1 MSRFVF
7 LTFNGLSFGI
17 IYAAVAL
24 SLVLIWRTTRVL
36 NFAQGA
42 MATATAYAALSVTHA
57 TGSYWLGFAAALV
70 AGLVL
75 GALVEVVAFRRTE
88 NAPPLNSVVVG
99 VGLLIVIEAALG
111 MIYGNANSRNFAG
124 AFSTDSYS
132 VGGIALFSNRDIF
145 TVVSVLSVMLALAA
159 LLTWTPTG
167 LRMRAAAFAPEVARL
182 LGVRVGRMLTLGWA
196 LAGLVGALAGLLVIP
211 SGLVIIPQSMDG
223 VFVLGFTGAVVGGLD
238 SPVGA
243 VVGGV
248 GTGLVLSYASG
259 YLGSDL
265 TLLAA
270 LLLLIVVLLVRPNG
284 LFSGPQ
290 ARRV

>member
-7 LTFNGLSFGI
+7 LTFNGLSFGA

-24 SLVLIWRTTRVL
+24 ALVLIWRTTRVL

-42 MATATAYAALSVTHA
+42 MAMATAYVAVSVKQA
-57 TGSYWLGFAAALV
+57 TGSYWLGFLAALV

-75 GALVEVVAFRRTE
+75 GAIVQLTAFRGADRM
-88 NAPPLNSVVVG
+88 PPLNPIVVG
-99 VGLLIVIEAALG
+99 VGVLILIEAVVG
-111 MIYGNANSRNFAG
+111 MIYGIGFRDFPPS
-124 AFSTDSYS
+124 FSTRSYA
-132 VGGIALFSNRDIF
+132 VGRTALFSNQDIF
-145 TVVSVLSVMLALAA
+145 TVGSVLVLMLTLAA
-159 LLTWTPTG
+159 LLTWTPSG
-167 LRMRAAAFAPEVARL
+167 LRMRASAFAPEVARL
-182 LGVRVGRMLTLGWA
+182 LGVRVGRMLTTGWA
-196 LAGLVGALAGLLVIP
+196 LAGLVGALAGMLVIP
-211 SGLVIIPQSMDG
+211 SGLGLYPQAMDG

-238 SPVGA
+238 SPIGA

-265 TLLAA
+265 TQLAA
-270 LLLLIVVLLVRPNG
+270 LALLLVVLLARPDG
-284 LFSGPQ
+284 LFSGVQ

>member
-7 LTFNGLSFGI
+7 LTFNGLSFGA

-24 SLVLIWRTTRVL
+24 ALVLIWRTTRVL

-42 MATATAYAALSVTHA
+42 MAMATAYVAISVTQA
-57 TGSYWLGFAAALV
+57 TDSYWLGFIAALA
-70 AGLVL
+70 AGLLL
-75 GALVEVVAFRRTE
+75 GALIQLTAFRTAE
-88 NAPPLNSVVVG
+88 TMPPLNTIVIG
-99 VGLLIVIEAALG
+99 VGLLIFMEAVVG
-111 MIYGNANSRNFAG
+111 MIYGIGYRDFPAS
-124 AFSTDSYS
+124 FSKQTYS
-132 VGGIALFSNRDIF
+132 LGDTSLFSRQDIF
-145 TVVSVLSVMLALAA
+145 TVVSVLVLMLALAA
-159 LLTWTPTG
+159 LLTWTPSG

-196 LAGLVGALAGLLVIP
+196 LAGLVGALAGMLVIP
-211 SGLVIIPQSMDG
+211 SGLGLYPQAMDG
-223 VFVLGFTGAVVGGLD
+223 VFVLGFTGAVVGGLE

-248 GTGLVLSYASG
+248 STGLVLSYASG

-265 TLLAA
+265 TQLAA
-270 LLLLIVVLLVRPNG
+270 LALLLVVLLAKPSG
-284 LFSGPQ
+284 LFSGTP

>member
-42 MATATAYAALSVTHA
+42 MATATAYVALSVSQA

-70 AGLVL
+70 AGLLL
-75 GALVEVVAFRRTE
+75 GAFVEIAAFRKAE
-88 NAPPLNSVVVG
+88 GAPHLNSIVVG
-99 VGLLIVIEAALG
+99 VGVLIVIEALLG
-111 MIYGNANSRNFAG
+111 MIYGNQNSRNFPA
-124 AFSTDSYS
+124 AFSTASHS
-132 VGGIALFSNRDIF
+132 VGGTALFSDQDLF
-145 TVVSVLSVMLALAA
+145 TVGSVLLVMFALAA
-159 LLTWTPTG
+159 LLSWTPSG

-182 LGVRVGRMLTLGWA
+182 LGVRVSRMLTLGWA

-211 SGLVIIPQSMDG
+211 TGLVIIPQSMDA

-265 TLLAA
+265 ILLAA
-270 LLLLIVVLLVRPNG
+270 LVLLIVVLLVRPNG
-284 LFSGPQ
+284 LFSGAQ
-290 ARRV
+290 TRRV

>member
-7 LTFNGLSFGI
+7 LSFNGLAFGA

-24 SLVLIWRTTRVL
+24 ALVLIWRTTRVL

-42 MATATAYAALSVTHA
+42 MAVATAYVAISVTQVS
-57 TGSYWLGFAAALV
+57 GSYWLGFAAALA
-70 AGLVL
+70 AGFVL
-75 GALVEVVAFRRTE
+75 GTIVQRTAFRTAE
-88 NAPPLNSVVVG
+88 HLPPLNTVVVG
-99 VGLLIVIEAALG
+99 VGLLILIEAVLG
-111 MIYGNANSRNFAG
+111 MIYGTANRDFPPS
-124 AFSTDSYS
+124 FSTQTYS
-132 VGGIALFSNRDIF
+132 AGSTALFSNEDIF
-145 TVVSVLSVMLALAA
+145 IVGSVLALMLLLAG
-159 LLTWTPTG
+159 LLTWTPSG

-196 LAGLVGALAGLLVIP
+196 LSGLVGALAGMLVIP
-211 SGLVIIPQSMDG
+211 AGLGLFPQAMDG
-223 VFVLGFTGAVVGGLD
+223 VFVLGFTGAVVGGLE

-248 GTGLVLSYASG
+248 STGLVLSYASG

-265 TLLAA
+265 TQLAA
-270 LLLLIVVLLVRPNG
+270 LVLLVAVLLVRPSG
-284 LFSGPQ
+284 LFSGTQ

>member
-7 LTFNGLSFGI
+7 LTFNGISFGM

-42 MATATAYAALSVTHA
+42 MATATAYVALSVSNA
-57 TGSYWLGFAAALV
+57 TGSYWLGFFAALV
-70 AGLVL
+70 GGLVL
-75 GALVEVVAFRRTE
+75 GAVIEIVAFRKAE
-88 NAPPLNSVVVG
+88 NAPPLNSIVIG
-99 VGLLIVIEAALG
+99 VGMLIVIEAVLG
-111 MIYGNANSRNFAG
+111 MIYGNQNSRGFPA

-132 VGGIALFSNRDIF
+132 VDGTALFSNQDLF
-145 TVVSVLSVMLALAA
+145 TVGSVLAVMLGLAA
-159 LLTWTPTG
+159 LLTWTPSG

-196 LAGLVGALAGLLVIP
+196 LAGLVGALAGMLVIP
-211 SGLVIIPQSMDG
+211 SGLVIIPQSMDS

-248 GTGLVLSYASG
+248 ATGLVLSYASG
-259 YLGSDL
+259 YVGSDL

-270 LLLLIVVLLVRPNG
+270 LVLLIVVLLVRPNG
-284 LFSGPQ
+284 LFSG
-290 ARRV
+290 ARTRRV